1 MSGGRLAGKVAVIV
15 GAGQQPGETM
25 GNGRA
30 VAQRF
35 AEEGASLLLVDVNPE
50 WVEQTLP
57 FLPAGA
63 KASTFIADVT
73 READCKAIVDA
84 AVERHGRIDIL
95 YNNVGRSKDDR
106 PTAQL
111 AIEAWDDLMD
121 TNLRSAFLTV
131 KHALPVMIRQGG
143 GSIINIS
150 STASMANGSGI
161 AYTTGKGALNTMTE
175 YMAFENAPHGIR
187 VNAILPGLMD
197 TPMAI
202 ERRAA
207 ERGVHR
213 DVVRAE
219 RNARVPMGAM
229 GEAWD
234 VANAAVFLASDEAR
248 YITGVLLPVDG
259 GLLLKRG

>member
-1 MSGGRLAGKVAVIV
+1 MSGRLAGKVAVIV

-35 AEEGASLLLVDVNPE
+35 AEEGATLLLVDMNPE

-63 KASTFIADVT
+63 KASTFIANVT
-73 READCKAIVDA
+73 READCKAIIDA
-84 AVERHGRIDIL
+84 AVARHGRIDIL

-111 AIEAWDDLMD
+111 AIEAWDDLMN
-121 TNLRSAFLTV
+121 TNLRSAFLTA
-131 KHALPVMIRQGG
+131 KHALPVMTAQGGG
-143 GSIINIS
+143 GSIINVS
-150 STASMANGSGI
+150 STASMANGSGV

-219 RNARVPMGAM
+219 RNARVPMGHM
-229 GEAWD
+229 GDAWD
-234 VANAAVFLASDEAR
+234 VAHAAVYLASDEAR
-248 YITGVLLPVDG
+248 YVT
-259 GLLLKRG
+259 GLLLKVDGALLLRRG